1 MVKPLVT
8 REMRERAR
16 RAPNNWLH
24 VVDPA
29 HDTTG
34 GVPAEAV
41 IGRYLVDAQG
51 EITDQYVPNPRYQ
64 PREIT
69 FENDLESVMYL
80 VQRGYEDKQALVDAV
95 LAAELVLPADPA
107 REPRG
112 HLVMRGDTVDVFASE
127 QARPRDWPPHWHRF
141 RGVELAVVV
150 DALERPVTLL
160 VTAQGGV
167 QFEIP
172 GDLLIDGLR
181 AVISTD
187 SIS

>member
-16 RAPNNWLH
+16 RMPNNWLH

-29 HDTTG
+29 YDG
-34 GVPAEAV
+34 GSGEAV

-64 PREIT
+64 AREIT
-69 FENDLESVMYL
+69 FDNDLESLMYL
-80 VQRGYEDKQALVDAV
+80 VQRGYADKLELVDAV

-107 REPRG
+107 REPRR
-112 HLVMRGDTVDVFASE
+112 HLVMRGDVVDVFASE
-127 QARPRDWPPHWHRF
+127 RARPLDWPPHWHWF

-150 DALERPVTLL
+150 DALERPVTVL

-167 QFEIP
+167 QFEVP
-172 GDLLIDGLR
+172 GELLVDGLR
-181 AVISTD
+181 EVITMG
-187 SIS
+187 

>member
-16 RAPNNWLH
+16 RMPNNWLH

-29 HDTTG
+29 YE

-41 IGRYLVDAQG
+41 IGRYLVDAAG
-51 EITDQYVPNPRYQ
+51 RITDQYVPNPRYR

-69 FENDLESVMYL
+69 FENDLESLMYL
-80 VQRGYEDKQALVDAV
+80 VQRGYEDKRALVDAV
-95 LAAELVLPADPA
+95 LAAELVLPADPV

-112 HLVMRGDTVDVFASE
+112 HLVMRGDVIDVFASGRAVP
-127 QARPRDWPPHWHRF
+127 QDWPPHWHRF

-150 DALERPVTLL
+150 DALERPVTVL
-160 VTAQGGV
+160 VTGQGGV

-172 GDLLIDGLR
+172 GEVLVDGLR
-181 AVISTD
+181 QVITMG
-187 SIS
+187 

>member
-16 RAPNNWLH
+16 RVPHNWLH

-29 HDTTG
+29 HDSAAH
-34 GVPAEAV
+34 VPAEAV
-41 IGRYLVDAQG
+41 IGRYLVDARG

-69 FENDLESVMYL
+69 FENELESLMYL
-80 VQRGYEDKQALVDAV
+80 VHRGYEDKGELVDAV
-95 LAAELVLPADPA
+95 LAAELVLPADPT

-112 HLVMRGDTVDVFASE
+112 HLVMRGCVVDVFASE
-127 QARPRDWPPHWHRF
+127 RARPRDWPPHWQRF

-172 GDLLIDGLR
+172 GEVLVDGLR
-181 AVISTD
+181 VITMR
-187 SIS
+187 

>member
-16 RAPNNWLH
+16 RVPNNWLH
-24 VVDPA
+24 VIDPA
-29 HDTTG
+29 HDSAAD
-34 GVPAEAV
+34 VPAEAV
-41 IGRYLVDAQG
+41 IGRYLVDARG

-64 PREIT
+64 PREVT

-80 VQRGYEDKQALVDAV
+80 VQRGYGDKQALVDAV
-95 LAAELVLPADPA
+95 LAADLVLPADPA
-107 REPRG
+107 REPRR

-150 DALERPVTLL
+150 DALDRPVTLL

-172 GDLLIDGLR
+172 GDLLVEGLR
-181 AVISTD
+181 DVITMG
-187 SIS
+187 

>member
-16 RAPNNWLH
+16 RTPNNWLH

-29 HDTTG
+29 HDSSG

-41 IGRYLVDAQG
+41 IGRYLVDARG

-80 VQRGYEDKQALVDAV
+80 VHRGYEDKQSLVDAI

-112 HLVMRGDTVDVFASE
+112 HLVMRGDIVDVFASE
-127 QARPRDWPPHWHRF
+127 RACPRDWPPHWHRF

-160 VTAQGGV
+160 LTAQGGV
-167 QFEIP
+167 QFEVP
-172 GDLLIDGLR
+172 GDLLADGLR
-181 AVISTD
+181 AAISTR
-187 SIS
+187 